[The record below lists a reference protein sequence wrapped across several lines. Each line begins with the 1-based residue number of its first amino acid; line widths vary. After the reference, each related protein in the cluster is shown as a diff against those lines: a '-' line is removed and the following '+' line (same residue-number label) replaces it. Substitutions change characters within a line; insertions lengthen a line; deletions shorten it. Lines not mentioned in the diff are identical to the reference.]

1 MVKTVISAKDTMS
14 STVWSSFAAVVAV
27 DVAVAFAVAFPLGFG
42 FGFFLCFFR
51 NEICSCCGESETFLL
66 LASSAKRLLKF
77 CTLLIK
83 NVPLLKG

>member
-14 STVWSSFAAVVAV
+14 STVWSSFAAVV
-27 DVAVAFAVAFPLGFG
+27 DVSVAVAFPLGFG

>member
-27 DVAVAFAVAFPLGFG
+27 AFAVGFG